1 MNRFILDGQYK
12 ELFAAYGVDLGAV
25 LKKARL
31 PEDLLNHLKITL
43 TEDVYYRFL
52 AAVGQVAPDPELPIR
67 LASGAQIQAF
77 SAPIFAAWCS
87 PNGKVCLERLAR
99 YKKLIGPMELQLGE
113 QGDALS
119 AEWVPG
125 NPSLTLPAFLV
136 QSETAFL
143 LAMLRKA
150 TGEKILPR
158 EIQLQPGCASP
169 ALEAFAGVAL
179 TTGDRNRM
187 TFARKDME
195 LPFISRN
202 EALWDYFE
210 PEMNRRLADL
220 EVDEST
226 SGRVRSALTE
236 LLPGGNFS
244 INDAAKKL
252 GLSTRTLQRKLAEE
266 GTSFQKQLNST
277 REVLALHYLD
287 NTDMSTSDIAY
298 LLGYAELNSFLRAF
312 TGWTGKTVS
321 QWRKEKRVQR
331 EE

>member
-12 ELFAAYGVDLGAV
+12 ELFAAYGVNLGAV

-31 PEDLLNHLKITL
+31 PEDLLNHPKITL

-150 TGEKILPR
+150 TGETIRPR
-158 EIQLQPGCASP
+158 EIQIQPGAGSP

-312 TGWTGKTVS
+312 TVWTGKTVS